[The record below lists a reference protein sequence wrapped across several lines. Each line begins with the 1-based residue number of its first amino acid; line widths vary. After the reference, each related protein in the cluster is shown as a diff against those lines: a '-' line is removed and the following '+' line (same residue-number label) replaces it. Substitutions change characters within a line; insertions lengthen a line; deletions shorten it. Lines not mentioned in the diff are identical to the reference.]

1 MTYYSLICFECIW
14 KLPGEW
20 QSSSRADPLVQ
31 FTWVWESAAQQ
42 RREVLLLRYLF
53 QKLDALWAFEQD
65 KIRHHTLTIM
75 IMLWSMWLQDT
86 WYWEITCLQGD
97 TKPNSFLQAI
107 TLEDSAV
114 AEVEISSNCM
124 QLPPARHRTP
134 RVSWNLP
141 WRPLKKVLDELTVLE
156 VCGTWNTLKHMSM
169 WQKWIAQSWW
179 LPSWKKKTDFAIHQ
193 TFVTGFTSFD
203 PNLRGPMIKSSWH
216 LSCERCRVDTLS
228 FCRMP
233 NREALAPMQV
243 A

>member
-20 QSSSRADPLVQ
+20 QSSSRADPSVR
-31 FTWVWESAAQQ
+31 FTWVWESFCSAEK
-42 RREVLLLRYLF
+42 RSLVVKVPFSEVGCL
-53 QKLDALWAFEQD
+53 LWAFEQD
-65 KIRHHTLTIM
+65 KIRHHKLAIM

-97 TKPNSFLQAI
+97 TKPTSFLQAI

-156 VCGTWNTLKHMSM
+156 VCDIWNTCGTSELLNHDDC
-169 WQKWIAQSWW
+169 
-179 LPSWKKKTDFAIHQ
+179 LPLPYTRFLSQDSHPSIPIWGVQWSKAVGIWAARDGELTPWAFA
-193 TFVTGFTSFD
+193 
-203 PNLRGPMIKSSWH
+203 
-216 LSCERCRVDTLS
+216 ECRSV
-228 FCRMP
+228 RP
-233 NREALAPMQV
+233 
-243 A
+243 

>member
-179 LPSWKKKTDFAIHQ
+179 LPSWKKKQTLPYTRLLSQDSHPSIPIWGVQWSKAVGIWAASDVELTPWAFA
-193 TFVTGFTSFD
+193 
-203 PNLRGPMIKSSWH
+203 K
-216 LSCERCRVDTLS
+216 CRIV
-228 FCRMP
+228 RP
-233 NREALAPMQV
+233 
-243 A
+243 